1 MEKVV
6 YANAYT
12 VSCNNLEVLIDF
24 KMLTPE
30 NRDPNKPETITVRV
44 VQNIQSA
51 KAFRDLLSQ
60 SLLKI
65 EKKGEGDLPPNRL

>member
-12 VSCNNLEVLIDF
+12 VSLSNQEVLIDF

-30 NRDPNKPETITVRV
+30 NRDPNRPETITVRV
-44 VQNIQSA
+44 VQTIQSA
-51 KAFRDLLSQ
+51 MVFRDLLSQ
-60 SLLKI
+60 TLLKI
-65 EKKGEGDLPPNRL
+65 KKDEGDLPPARF